1 MSHIIDSGLFRG
13 NWSVPELEPVFS
25 DEGKVQYWLD
35 IEAALARVQGRLGV
49 IPADAAKEISD
60 HCKVSCLDMKLFKET
75 LAQTGHMIMP
85 ILKCVQA
92 ACPGNTGEFVHFGAT
107 TQDII
112 DTGMVLQMR
121 ASARYI
127 LRQAMRLEKAI
138 LAKAEEHRHTVVA
151 GRTHGQQGLPI
162 TMGFKFAT
170 WAAEVRRSIER
181 MKEFPKRVFVLML
194 HGAVGTEAGFGE
206 KALETVEGVA
216 KELNLHNPPI
226 CWASSRDIVAEYLT
240 TLGIFAGTLG
250 RIANEI
256 LASSTSEVGELRE
269 PMGRNTVGSSTM
281 PHKRNA
287 NVSEMTVSQ
296 SRIVQTNA
304 LLGMLTQVC
313 QHERDARVWRTDLE
327 DVPESS
333 IILGHMVTAIAT
345 VVEGLEVD
353 KKNINRNLNLLGG
366 LLLSEA
372 VMFHLGERIGKNT
385 AHHLLRELTLAQNDD
400 KTFIER
406 LHANPQVTA
415 VMTPEEI
422 DTIFDYSKYL
432 GKASEEIDAV
442 IAYCSDLSRTDP
454 DPSTW

>member
-13 NWSVPELEPVFS
+13 NWTAPALETVFS
-25 DEGKVQYWLD
+25 DEGKIQSWLD
-35 IEAALARVQGRLGV
+35 VEAALARVQGRLGV
-49 IPADAAKEISD
+49 IPEDAAKEIAA
-60 HCKVSCLDMKLFKET
+60 HCKFELLDLALFKET

-92 ACPGNTGEFVHFGAT
+92 ACPGSTGEFVHFGAT

-121 ASARYI
+121 QASRYI
-127 LRQAMRLEKAI
+127 LKEAKRLEKAI
-138 LAKAEEHRHTVVA
+138 LAKAIEHKFTVMA

-170 WAAEVRRSIER
+170 WAAEVRRDIER
-181 MKEFPKRVFVLML
+181 MKQFPQRVFVLML
-194 HGAVGTEAGFGE
+194 HGAVGTEAGFGN
-206 KALETVEGVA
+206 KALETVAGVA
-216 KELNLHNPPI
+216 KELNLVNPPI
-226 CWASSRDIVAEYLT
+226 CWASSRDTVAEYLT

-287 NVSEMTVSQ
+287 NVSEMTVAQ
-296 SRIVQTNA
+296 SRIVQSDA

-327 DVPESS
+327 DVPEAS
-333 IILGHMVTAIAT
+333 ILLAHMVTAIAN
-345 VVEGLEVD
+345 VIEGLEVD
-353 KKNINRNLNLLGG
+353 VKNINRNLNLLGG

-400 KTFIER
+400 MTFIER

-415 VMTPEEI
+415 VMSAEEI
-422 DTIFDYSKYL
+422 DAIFDYSKYL
-432 GKASEEIDAV
+432 GKAPEEIDAV
-442 IAYCSDLSRTDP
+442 VDYCKRMSETDP
-454 DPSTW
+454 DPDTW